1 MLAKVI
7 EKVLLQ
13 WLISTLSRELF
24 YFVGINFFRIR
35 TITWHVRLFSFDIAV
50 RFVITITRKT
60 WSTII
65 DKKGNQLFSIC
76 FLNFWN
82 YMDYFRIRDGNL
94 EIEKKNMWYM
104 KMKAP
109 NLDTWLFKLV
119 GKISCMSGQNHERG
133 DPLIFRKILST

>member
-1 MLAKVI
+1 MIPVPLHKNICKIFFLLIFNCLAVWMRQIKVLLAKVI

-82 YMDYFRIRDGNL
+82 YMDYFRIRNGNL
-94 EIEKKNMWYM
+94 EIEKKTCGIYENES
-104 KMKAP
+104 P
-109 NLDTWLFKLV
+109 
-119 GKISCMSGQNHERG
+119 
-133 DPLIFRKILST
+133 